1 MRAHV
6 PRSGH
11 WYVVV
16 DYGGLTGRQ
25 VRKLPNSAA
34 DSSRL
39 SPRGSRCGSRTR
51 SFDRGRGFA
60 HMGDV
65 EDHLGVRV
73 KPRVEAA
80 DAGRTTALT
89 AA

>member
-1 MRAHV
+1 
-6 PRSGH
+6 
-11 WYVVV
+11 
-16 DYGGLTGRQ
+16 
-25 VRKLPNSAA
+25 
-34 DSSRL
+34 
-39 SPRGSRCGSRTR
+39 
-51 SFDRGRGFA
+51 
-60 HMGDV
+60 MGDV